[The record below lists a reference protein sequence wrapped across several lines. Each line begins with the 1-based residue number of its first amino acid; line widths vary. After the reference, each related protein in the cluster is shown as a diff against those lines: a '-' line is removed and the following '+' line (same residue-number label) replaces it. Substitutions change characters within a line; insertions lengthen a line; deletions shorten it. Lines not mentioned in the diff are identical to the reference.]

1 MLGIGWFW
9 VESLF
14 CHAVWVMPLAMK
26 ISLGCL
32 SGVAHMH
39 MLHARRA
46 VRELHLILL
55 AQDMEVLHITNW
67 RFQHV
72 KATHLLF
79 WTSLIPFC
87 MGNLR
92 KRIWMLLSRSCTQ
105 NEFLRRM
112 VWWTAA
118 WHSKGANSKF
128 VDLKR
133 TWIVMAKLGQNGAI
147 IYRTHWNE
155 QGVWEYLNFQT
166 SRPGSRL
173 GLQH

>member
-1 MLGIGWFW
+1 MFGDQLKSTDSSNQGLYIMLGIGWFW

-26 ISLGCL
+26 ISPGFR

-39 MLHARRA
+39 MLHARRVA
-46 VRELHLILL
+46 QELHLLHLILPV
-55 AQDMEVLHITNW
+55 QDMENHEIHITNW

-72 KATHLLF
+72 KATHPLF

-105 NEFLRRM
+105 SEFLRRM
-112 VWWTAA
+112 GWSIAA
-118 WHSKGANSKF
+118 WHSKGCT
-128 VDLKR
+128 LHLL
-133 TWIVMAKLGQNGAI
+133 T
-147 IYRTHWNE
+147 
-155 QGVWEYLNFQT
+155 
-166 SRPGSRL
+166 
-173 GLQH
+173 